1 MVVWMDHE
9 DPLPPSGQ
17 RLVAGRYELG
27 RSLGNGGMGEVF
39 VATDRTLDRRVALKE
54 LSSALTDDED
64 ARRRFFREARVLARI
79 NDPHVVGIFDTGED
93 DGRPFLVMEL
103 IQGTT
108 VQHELDANGKLT
120 QDRAVTIGTGTAAG
134 LAAAHAKGVIHRDV
148 KPSNIFLTSDD
159 QAKVGDFGIARFE
172 RGDKTLTLAGGAL
185 GSPAY
190 IAPEQAM
197 GERVD
202 GRADLYA
209 LGCVLYHMLA
219 GRPPFEGDDPLALTY
234 QHVNA
239 EPESLDALGVGVSPQ
254 LSSLVAR
261 LLEKDPADRPASAD
275 EVRRALET
283 AGDGGVTQPLP
294 ASAVATTA
302 RLPETPAPEPE
313 PEQTGRRRWPW
324 PILAIAGAAIVL
336 IALMA
341 FAFTRWG
348 ADANPPARRGSGPII
363 PTAVVSSSASTQT
376 SQPSPTTPSTPQAA
390 AAALIA
396 LASDMET
403 SGAIDNGLVKE
414 VAHTVDEVLGHL
426 DEPDETHKAL
436 DDFRHKLED
445 EVAKGKIS
453 KEDAQRLSAAIDRLA
468 ATLSQGQ
475 SEGD

>member
-1 MVVWMDHE
+1 MDHE

-39 VATDRTLDRRVALKE
+39 VATDRTLDRHVALKE
-54 LSSALTDDED
+54 LSPALTDDED
-64 ARRRFFREARVLARI
+64 ARARFFREARVLARI

-93 DGRPFLVMEL
+93 AGRPFLVMEL

-108 VQHELDANGKLT
+108 VQDELDSNGSLT
-120 QDRAVTIGTGTAAG
+120 QDRAVVIGAGTAAG
-134 LAAAHAKGVIHRDV
+134 LAAAHARGVIHRDV
-148 KPSNIFLTSDD
+148 KPSNIFLTSND
-159 QAKVGDFGIARFE
+159 QPKVGDFGIARFE
-172 RGDKTLTLAGGAL
+172 RGDKTLTLAGGAF

-202 GRADLYA
+202 ARADLYA

-234 QHVNA
+234 QHVHA
-239 EPESLDALGVGVSPQ
+239 EPQPLDALGVGVSPQ
-254 LSSLVAR
+254 LSSLVAS
-261 LLEKDPADRPASAD
+261 LLQKDPADRPASAE

-283 AGDGGVTQPLP
+283 PADGGVTQPLP
-294 ASAVATTA
+294 ASAIATTA
-302 RLPETPAPEPE
+302 RLPETPAPGEPE
-313 PEQTGRRRWPW
+313 VTGRRRPW
-324 PILAIAGAAIVL
+324 PIVAIAGAAIVL

-348 ADANPPARRGSGPII
+348 ADANPPARKGSGPIV
-363 PTAVVSSSASTQT
+363 PTAVVSSTASTQT
-376 SQPSPTTPSTPQAA
+376 SPPSPTTPQAA

-396 LASDMET
+396 LAGDMET
-403 SGAIDNGLVKE
+403 SGAIDNGFVKE
-414 VAHTVDEVLGHL
+414 VEHTVDEVMGHL

-436 DDFRHKLED
+436 DDLGHKLEE
-445 EVAKGKIS
+445 EVGKGKIS
-453 KEDAQRLSAAIDRLA
+453 QEDAQRLSDAIDRFA
-468 ATLSQGQ
+468 ATLSQGH